1 LILMQD
7 ENTPDEPSR
16 WERRELEALNVLTD
30 PCHYPTLWSVPDI
43 GREID
48 YHDPDAVILPLHN
61 AGLVNRTSD
70 GYVFATPAAF
80 HLTSL
85 VGHVV

>member
-16 WERRELEALNVLTD
+16 WERRELAALNLLTD
-30 PCHYPTLWSVPDI
+30 PCNYPTLWAVPDL

-61 AGLVNRTSD
+61 AGLVNRR
-70 GYVFATPAAF
+70 AT
-80 HLTSL
+80 
-85 VGHVV
+85 